1 MTSFASQLP
10 WLPLAKAAEK
20 VSELTGKHH
29 SEADILRAAL
39 AGHLTLSVQL
49 VSPVFA
55 RQGHFQKLF
64 QDAPHGISANVSPL
78 CAGNGV
84 GREKRVLPEFLGI
97 GDVAFA
103 YSSDQ
108 GEYVQ
113 GLLDLLLIR
122 NGKAHVQ
129 NLERR
134 LQGECEGYLLPSGGI
149 YLKGPTGI
157 FWELQEQLDNDST
170 LSDDH
175 EIEYTPAERSRED
188 WRIVV
193 RPSELERL
201 LSFHEK
207 PIAPVAAPPTTART
221 ENHLSEG
228 KKTMPKRAADYE
240 AYLHDFRDGA
250 VWLLK
255 EDALCL
261 GAGYLPVYDDKKLAP
276 KLLAPNE
283 QAELNLPTL
292 LGAFNDTRDWLKIT
306 RPMTFERDGYRYV
319 EARGFLDWLSRYID
333 QTQAK
338 EFTFPG
344 ELADAIKRAR
354 VMAAASAPAADEEF
368 VSLTRALDGWFDKD
382 WECLPPALRQ
392 QIEQKTTVLQ
402 FLWKTISPEQRLDC
416 ARQWDYRH
424 DPATEPERQRLFQ
437 FYAELNDKLQE
448 ARDKLA
454 EWESVAAPDAGDLE
468 KKESHIEKWRRE
480 VARLELL
487 ENSAQATTCDDTSR
501 LGDGME
507 SAGVG
512 VDYKSLLGEMEK
524 AVIGPEKLCR
534 AFGCGENSFSAVTRR
549 VKAYNDRYPDAPI
562 QFGRIGQSP
571 ILYWHEIYKIIGAVG
586 GCSGKRTRK
595 KTSKKT

>member
-20 VSELTGKHH
+20 VSELTEKHH

-170 LSDDH
+170 RSDDH
-175 EIEYTPAERSRED
+175 EIEHMPAERFHEN

-193 RPSELERL
+193 RPSELEWL

-207 PIAPVAAPPTTART
+207 PTTPVAATPTTARA

-261 GAGYLPVYDDKKLAP
+261 GAGYLPFHDDNTMAI
-276 KLLAPNE
+276 KLLPPDE
-283 QAELNLPTL
+283 QAELNLLTL
-292 LGAFNDTRDWLKIT
+292 HGAFNDDRLTIE
-306 RPMTFERDGYRYV
+306 RPLQFNRDGFCYV
-319 EARGFLDWLSRYID
+319 EAEGFLNWLQRY
-333 QTQAK
+333 TEKTRAK
-338 EFTFPG
+338 EIP
-344 ELADAIKRAR
+344 
-354 VMAAASAPAADEEF
+354 VPNEF
-368 VSLTRALDGWFDKD
+368 VRAVRIEKAQSSLCHSPANEAFESLTLALEGLFDKPL
-382 WECLPPALRQ
+382 EELPSALRQ
-392 QIEQKTTVLQ
+392 RIERNLITHS
-402 FLWKTISPEQRLDC
+402 LWDRLSPEQRQGK
-416 ARQWDYRH
+416 AAQWDYQN
-424 DPATEPERQRLFQ
+424 DPATEPERRERWNYLSPLFTRLVEAEKELAKWEATDSKGLPSEEELKESKIKGLQKEIDQINASIEEPVPLVEVAGHQPAAPQELTPPSTTPTPDYHGPELIGTSFV
-437 FYAELNDKLQE
+437 YKWKGIAAELNCSVDTAKRYANERGLVVVTKPRVATTKE
-448 ARDKLA
+448 EIARWSKT
-454 EWESVAAPDAGDLE
+454 PNGRRLE
-468 KKESHIEKWRRE
+468 KK
-480 VARLELL
+480 
-487 ENSAQATTCDDTSR
+487 
-501 LGDGME
+501 
-507 SAGVG
+507 
-512 VDYKSLLGEMEK
+512 
-524 AVIGPEKLCR
+524 
-534 AFGCGENSFSAVTRR
+534 
-549 VKAYNDRYPDAPI
+549 
-562 QFGRIGQSP
+562 
-571 ILYWHEIYKIIGAVG
+571 
-586 GCSGKRTRK
+586 
-595 KTSKKT
+595 

>member
-1 MTSFASQLP
+1 MPKQTTDHCPAND
-10 WLPLAKAAEK
+10 K
-20 VSELTGKHH
+20 VLETKEDSTVTYISCEN
-29 SEADILRAAL
+29 AL
-39 AGHLTLSVQL
+39 AIL
-49 VSPVFA
+49 VAKWQATKEELAAWVFLGPEQGGLA
-55 RQGHFQKLF
+55 AFLDAYQITPPRQFF
-64 QDAPHGISANVSPL
+64 YPY
-78 CAGNGV
+78 CAGCEDYLWPLSLWWFRQNDIEQFVPADRYITG
-84 GREKRVLPEFLGI
+84 
-97 GDVAFA
+97 A
-103 YSSDQ
+103 S
-108 GEYVQ
+108 
-113 GLLDLLLIR
+113 LI
-122 NGKAHVQ
+122 
-129 NLERR
+129 ER
-134 LQGECEGYLLPSGGI
+134 
-149 YLKGPTGI
+149 
-157 FWELQEQLDNDST
+157 WST
-170 LSDDH
+170 LKSSHPEDYIIARVRESRLVDMH
-175 EIEYTPAERSRED
+175 PTFGGTRATFNDPLPGLSYPPVESGLFSIKQIEALEVEEGITPSTDNRHD
-188 WRIVV
+188 KT
-193 RPSELERL
+193 P
-201 LSFHEK
+201 
-207 PIAPVAAPPTTART
+207 PPVAAPPTTARA

-228 KKTMPKRAADYE
+228 KETMPKRATDYE
-240 AYLHDFRDGA
+240 SYLRFMDGA

-255 EDALCL
+255 EDALRL
-261 GAGYLPVYDDKKLAP
+261 GAGYLPGYDDKKRAP

-283 QAELNLPTL
+283 QAELNRLTL

-319 EARGFLDWLSRYID
+319 EARGFLDWLSQYIC

-344 ELADAIKRAR
+344 ELADAIKRAM